1 MTTYGVMQDRIADE
15 LARTDLAS
23 NIRQAIQSAIRHYE
37 RKPFFFNET
46 RSTLSTSDGAFSYST
61 SDFAF
66 LDKMVEIY
74 SATIEVS
81 TNRYQL
87 AERDW
92 EYIDALRSN
101 TTSNKGDPTDFAYY
115 GKQLYVYPT
124 PNAARN
130 IIMAYVEKATT
141 LSATTDTNYWMTEG
155 EELIRAR
162 ATRKIYAEVIKDT
175 DNAGVWAAH
184 EQEALQDLMAE
195 TESRQMT
202 GTQRPTYF

>member
-1 MTTYGVMQDRIADE
+1 MTTYGIMQDRIADE
-15 LARTDLAS
+15 LARSDLTS

-37 RKPFFFNET
+37 RKAFFFNET
-46 RSTLSTSDGAFSYST
+46 RSTLSTSDGAFAYT
-61 SDFAF
+61 TADFAF
-66 LDKMVEIY
+66 LDKMAEIY
-74 SATIEVS
+74 TATIEVN

-87 AERDW
+87 IERDW
-92 EYIDALRSN
+92 EYLDALRTS
-101 TTSNKGDPTDFAYY
+101 TTSNTGDPTDFAYY

-130 IIMAYVEKATT
+130 IIMAYVEKAAS

-162 ATRKIYAEVIKDT
+162 ATRKLYAEVIKDV

-184 EQEALQDLMAE
+184 EQEALLALMAE